1 MTYKYITIIIII
13 TIIISCCSLAIDWPH
28 WRIGGRHDILEGEQT
43 DDGDDDGDVDGDIDD
58 DIMFVDLYLPMS
70 P

>member
-1 MTYKYITIIIII
+1 M
-13 TIIISCCSLAIDWPH
+13 AIDWPQ

-43 DDGDDDGDVDGDIDD
+43 DDGDDDGDVDD

>member
-1 MTYKYITIIIII
+1 MEECNWFKLKIHQIII

-43 DDGDDDGDVDGDIDD
+43 DDGDDDGDVDD